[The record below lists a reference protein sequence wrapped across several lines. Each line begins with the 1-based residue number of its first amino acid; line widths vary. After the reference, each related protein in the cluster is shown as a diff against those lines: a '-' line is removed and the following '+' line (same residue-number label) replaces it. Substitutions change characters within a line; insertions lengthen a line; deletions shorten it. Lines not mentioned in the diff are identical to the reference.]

1 MCEGTPRLLRAG
13 RERRSRLYC
22 ESVAEK
28 VEEVKVSEESRKEV
42 EETGKEVEESA
53 SEDEWLRIDSEPA
66 SEAAWLEGVSSL
78 NEEPEEWK
86 ESTEGEG
93 DKVVGVR
100 TKEGERVPCVRAREG
115 DYLA

>member
-1 MCEGTPRLLRAG
+1 MLRAG

-28 VEEVKVSEESRKEV
+28 VEEVKVSEESR
-42 EETGKEVEESA
+42 KEVEESA

-115 DYLA
+115 NYLA